1 MSDNRNYQV
10 LVKLATWQ
18 EPRAMKM
25 TFSPKVGV
33 LWWAIF
39 VSSYAVVSVRCCMHQ
54 RRWVFEPEVRYSEV
68 RGIHLYLCICVFV
81 LYLCTGI
88 CICQHRWRWACEPEG
103 RCLGVRHIHLKCH
116 SLLQLQAHL
125 CSPYAPPHHT
135 ANTFGPIHPYVSI
148 RTHLFLAIQF
158 FGWQVHMT
166 LQVVIHWFPRLKLPK
181 VPLKSPTYSAT
192 SHWNIIRTSSH
203 ENRYKHL
210 PTLMVP
216 KDYPSQL
223 CLHHLFKICVDSSLR
238 MQTYIVQTA
247 IVPTAVL
254 KWRNTFHSRQ
264 TTSVK

>member
-125 CSPYAPPHHT
+125 CSPYAPPPPHSQH
-135 ANTFGPIHPYVSI
+135 FRPHPSI
-148 RTHLFLAIQF
+148 RLHQDPSLLGHPILWLTSSYDSTSCYTLIPKAENTQSTTQITNIFCHL
-158 FGWQVHMT
+158 
-166 LQVVIHWFPRLKLPK
+166 
-181 VPLKSPTYSAT
+181 PLKY
-192 SHWNIIRTSSH
+192 HQN
-203 ENRYKHL
+203 
-210 PTLMVP
+210 
-216 KDYPSQL
+216 QL
-223 CLHHLFKICVDSSLR
+223 SWK
-238 MQTYIVQTA
+238 
-247 IVPTAVL
+247 
-254 KWRNTFHSRQ
+254 
-264 TTSVK
+264 